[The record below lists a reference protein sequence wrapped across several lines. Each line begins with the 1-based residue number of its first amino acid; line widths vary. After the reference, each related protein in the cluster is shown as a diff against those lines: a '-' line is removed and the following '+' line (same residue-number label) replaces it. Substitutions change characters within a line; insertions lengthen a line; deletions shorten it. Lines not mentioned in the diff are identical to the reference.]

1 MQSVLTSL
9 LLLGGLGA
17 LFGLLLAFAAKKFAV
32 EADPRIDEIEKILP
46 GANCGACGYPG
57 CRGAAEAIVEGRA
70 PITVCPVG
78 KAAVAEKIGA
88 VMGVAV
94 EANVPKKAVVLC
106 RGGRE
111 DCPDRFVYRGVPDCR
126 AAHRLAGGPKA
137 CEYGCLGLGTCVAA
151 CPFGA
156 IRLNEQGL
164 PEIGPECTG
173 CGLCVR
179 ACPRGIITLIPADR
193 KVAVIACRN
202 RRRGAEVRKICR
214 VGCLGC
220 GLCARN
226 CPEKAIAIVENLA
239 VIDPEKCTGCG
250 LCLEKCPVLKGR
262 EKEKK
267 PAQEE
272 APGGKRQEVE
282 AEHAVVR

>member
-1 MQSVLTSL
+1 MHSVLVSL

-32 EADPRIDEIEKILP
+32 ESDPRIDEIERILP

-57 CRGAAEAIVEGRA
+57 CRGAAEAIVEGKA
-70 PITVCPVG
+70 PVTVCPVG

-88 VMGVAV
+88 VMGVAA
-94 EANVPKKAVVLC
+94 EAAGPRRAVVLC

-111 DCPDRFVYRGVPDCR
+111 DCPDRFTYAGLPDCR
-126 AAHRLAGGPKA
+126 AANRLAGGPKA
-137 CEYGCLGLGTCVAA
+137 CEYGCLGLGTCAAA

-156 IRLNEQGL
+156 IRMNERGL

-179 ACPRGIITLIPADR
+179 ACPRGIIPLVPADR
-193 KVAVIACRN
+193 PVTVIACRN
-202 RRRGAEVRKICR
+202 RQRGAEVRKICR

-226 CPEKAIAIVENLA
+226 CPEKAITVTENLA
-239 VIDPEKCTGCG
+239 VIDPERCTGCG
-250 LCLEKCPVLKGR
+250 LCLERCPVLKGR
-262 EKEKK
+262 GEKGEKREK
-267 PAQEE
+267 GEAREE
-272 APGGKRQEVE
+272 RKAE
-282 AEHAVVR
+282 AEGVLVK